1 MPAKNPAS
9 QAVGSHEAAALLG
22 VHHTIVGKMAARGL
36 LEAQILAAAHVT
48 APTKKYAIYDGEE
61 CDRNFREYEDSRA
74 ESSAGRPRAWLHMR
88 PEAIKHLAKLKHP
101 IAFAD
106 AIGPAEAAEILG
118 VHCSFLTRL
127 VNAGKI
133 IGRRPWSPK
142 ARGKLAQNYIYSRA
156 SCRANVRLVR
166 QMQADGGKIGRPR
179 KLS

>member
-1 MPAKNPAS
+1 VIKQP
-9 QAVGSHEAAALLG
+9 LG
-22 VHHTIVGKMAARGL
+22 VHPAGRR
-36 LEAQILAAAHVT
+36 EAGGRLTDAVEFAHPIIGQAGRRADDPQVPPQIRVASVPFPHIT
-48 APTKKYAIYDGEE
+48 T
-61 CDRNFREYEDSRA
+61 
-74 ESSAGRPRAWLHMR
+74 GRPRAWVHMR

-101 IAFAD
+101 IQFAD

-127 VNAGKI
+127 VRAGKI

-142 ARGKLAQNYIYSRA
+142 AKGKLAQNYIYSRA

-166 QMQADGGKIGRPR
+166 QIQADGGKIGRPR